1 MEIYTTTLEKE
12 ATLPLIQRKPV
23 QVEYSQSV
31 QTILSQKSLT
41 WKKEL
46 CQESF
51 VKLHGDLENC
61 LLNKLSLL
69 QESMA
74 LVNIN

>member
-23 QVEYSQSV
+23 QVVYSQTV
-31 QTILSQKSLT
+31 QTILSQKLLT

-46 CQESF
+46 CQES
-51 VKLHGDLENC
+51 L
-61 LLNKLSLL
+61 
-69 QESMA
+69 
-74 LVNIN
+74 